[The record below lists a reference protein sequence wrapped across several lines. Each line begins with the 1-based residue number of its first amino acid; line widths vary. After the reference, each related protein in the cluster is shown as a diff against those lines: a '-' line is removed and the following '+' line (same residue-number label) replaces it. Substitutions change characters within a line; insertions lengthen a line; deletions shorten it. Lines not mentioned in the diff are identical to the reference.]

1 MRTKIKPPLLK
12 AKPSPDKKV
21 GTVSDIFAKTA
32 SSKLSVNKPKASAV
46 EERTV
51 SPKRPDE
58 ASSPASP
65 DGKKTP
71 EGVIK
76 RHGVGHGGNADLMAQ
91 IREKRASMVPK
102 TALPSA
108 GAEDEQLSSPKS
120 EVPKETPTTAPFG
133 NVKLR

>member
-1 MRTKIKPPLLK
+1 M
-12 AKPSPDKKV
+12 

-32 SSKLSVNKPKASAV
+32 SSKLSVNKPKPV

-65 DGKKTP
+65 DAGGKKTP

-102 TALPSA
+102 TALPPSA
-108 GAEDEQLSSPKS
+108 GAEDEQLLSPKS
-120 EVPKETPTTAPFG
+120 EVPKETPAPAPFG

>member
-1 MRTKIKPPLLK
+1 M
-12 AKPSPDKKV
+12 
-21 GTVSDIFAKTA
+21 
-32 SSKLSVNKPKASAV
+32 SVNKPKASVGA

-65 DGKKTP
+65 DGGKKTP

-76 RHGVGHGGNADLMAQ
+76 RHGVGVGHGGNADLMAQ

-108 GAEDEQLSSPKS
+108 GEDEQLSPKS
-120 EVPKETPTTAPFG
+120 EVPPKETTTPAPFG